1 VLRKMTWNGKIER
14 LRALNHIVESI
25 LYARWFNLLKDSLII
40 LTVIVL
46 LLAPIIYITSYVVID
61 WWEINYN
68 VFSHPIIYS
77 TRWGILWESLLLS
90 FKLAFYATLIDVI
103 IGVPIA
109 LVLQSS
115 SMPGRRVLDT
125 LVNIPLATPTSA
137 LGFATLI
144 FWGTRAG
151 IGGLLG
157 LTTGVFTL
165 DELIGGDMLGIPP
178 LLLLAHVS
186 FTFPYVVRSVSA
198 VLEGIDPSYA
208 EVAQTL
214 GAKSFTRFRTVM
226 LPLMAPGVFAGSI
239 LAFTRSLG
247 ETGASIIVAG
257 VFTTAPILVVEWK
270 AELLIAP
277 AALLSAIL
285 VSMACVSIF
294 VFRKLMG
301 AAFTRAI

>member
-1 VLRKMTWNGKIER
+1 LTKEEKKRSGAFLSYV
-14 LRALNHIVESI
+14 AESVFS
-25 LYARWFNLLKDSLII
+25 AKWFTLLKDSLIL
-40 LTVIVL
+40 LTIFVL
-46 LLAPIIYITSYVVID
+46 LLAPIIYITGYVVVD

-68 VFSHPIIYS
+68 VFSNPVIYS
-77 TRWGILWESLLLS
+77 TRWTILLESLLLS

-109 LVLQSS
+109 LILQNSS
-115 SMPGRRVLDT
+115 VPGRRVLDT
-125 LVNIPLATPTSA
+125 LINIPLATPTSA

-144 FWGTRAG
+144 FWGTRSG

-157 LTTGVFTL
+157 LTTGVFKL
-165 DELIGGDMLGIPP
+165 DETIGGGVMGIPP

-208 EVAQTL
+208 EAAQTL
-214 GAKSFTRFRTVM
+214 GARSFTRFRTIT
-226 LPLMAPGVFAGSI
+226 LPLMAPGIFAGAI

-247 ETGASIIVAG
+247 ETGASMIVAG
-257 VFTTAPILVVEWK
+257 VFTTAPILIVEWK

-277 AALLSAIL
+277 AAFLSAIL
-285 VSMACVSIF
+285 VSIACISIF

-301 AAFTRAI
+301 AAFARAI

>member
-1 VLRKMTWNGKIER
+1 
-14 LRALNHIVESI
+14 
-25 LYARWFNLLKDSLII
+25 
-40 LTVIVL
+40 
-46 LLAPIIYITSYVVID
+46 
-61 WWEINYN
+61 
-68 VFSHPIIYS
+68 
-77 TRWGILWESLLLS
+77 S

-109 LVLQSS
+109 LILQNSS
-115 SMPGRRVLDT
+115 VPGRRVLDT
-125 LVNIPLATPTSA
+125 LINIPLATPTSA

-144 FWGTRAG
+144 FWGTRSG

-157 LTTGVFTL
+157 LTTGVFKL
-165 DELIGGDMLGIPP
+165 DETIGGGVMGIPP

-208 EVAQTL
+208 EAAQTL
-214 GAKSFTRFRTVM
+214 GARSFTRFRTIT
-226 LPLMAPGVFAGSI
+226 LPLMAPGIFAGAI

-247 ETGASIIVAG
+247 ETGASMIVAG
-257 VFTTAPILVVEWK
+257 VFTTAPILIVEWK

-277 AALLSAIL
+277 AAFLSAIL
-285 VSMACVSIF
+285 VSIACISIF

-301 AAFTRAI
+301 AAFARAI